1 MYFRNQKKT
10 LQDVYINDTLDTDK
24 DGNTLTL
31 IDIIA
36 DNSDTEKEI
45 ETKMHIE
52 RLKDIF
58 DGTLDDREK
67 QIINLRYGLNGQ
79 EELTQREIAAK
90 LNISRSYVS
99 RIEKAALEK
108 LKRNF

>member
-45 ETKMHIE
+45 ETKMRIE

-58 DGTLDDREK
+58 GETLDDREK
-67 QIINLRYGLNGQ
+67 QIITLRYGLNGR